1 MTPIERA
8 LASPPLAVG
17 AALLGLALAL
27 RVCVMLGSGTGLHVD
42 EAQYWWWSQ
51 SLQAGYFSK
60 PPLIAVLIA
69 ASTGLAGDG
78 VLGVRLLAMA
88 CWPAAGAVLW
98 ALGRDMA
105 GERAGRWA
113 ALVWLATPLAGLLG
127 LVATTDAPLVLA
139 WALGLWALWRGVV
152 RGSRWAWLGL
162 GTAVGCGLLAKY
174 TMAAFL
180 PGAAAWA
187 LRHGGRPAWRGLA
200 IALAVALLWLAPHL
214 LWNMQLGWPT
224 VEHVVQSS
232 DSRTG
237 GELPGLAR
245 AGLLLLG
252 QAVVFG
258 PVALVL
264 ALLLMADTC
273 RQGRP
278 PAPARRSRELVL
290 LAVVPLMVLGLAQA
304 LRGRVEQNWLA
315 PMHLGL
321 ALGLGQAIAARLPD
335 ERGRRHRHYLA
346 ALLAQAL
353 AVVLLALAPAA
364 VAAWRPGSFMP
375 PMLDPWARLRGWAP
389 AFAQL
394 AQDRDPTTPIAP
406 GSTGQVPASRP
417 SLRLVG
423 TSRSALAHAL
433 YEWRGAW
440 QGHLLRPVGW
450 LAPDQPMN
458 HFAMA
463 CDWAR
468 ARQDAAPVLVISE
481 TALPAAL
488 AADLDD
494 VVLLG
499 EARVPRSH
507 ERFIHLRLYR
517 AVPRLVDSP
526 GPPTPPSP
534 GACP

>member
-8 LASPPLAVG
+8 PAPLAVG
-17 AALLGLALAL
+17 AALLGLVLAL
-27 RVCVMLGSGTGLHVD
+27 RVGIMLGSGAGLHVD

-152 RGSRWAWLGL
+152 HGSRWAWLGL

-180 PGAAAWA
+180 PGAVAWA
-187 LRHGGRPAWRGLA
+187 LRHGRRPAWRGLA
-200 IALAVALLWLAPHL
+200 ITLAVALLWLAPHL
-214 LWNMQLGWPT
+214 LWNMQAGWPT

-237 GELPGLAR
+237 GELPGLVR

-264 ALLLMADTC
+264 AVLLMADSG
-273 RQGRP
+273 RPDRP
-278 PAPARRSRELVL
+278 PALARRSRELVL
-290 LAVVPLMVLGLAQA
+290 LAVLPLMMLGLAQA
-304 LRGRVEQNWLA
+304 LRGRVEQNWVA

-321 ALGLGQAIAARLPD
+321 ALGLGLAIAARLPD
-335 ERGRRHRHYLA
+335 ERGRRHWRYLA
-346 ALLAQAL
+346 ALLTQAL

-375 PMLDPWARLRGWAP
+375 PVLDPWARLRGWAP
-389 AFAQL
+389 ALAQL
-394 AQDRDPTTPIAP
+394 AQDFDPAAPVPVGPPGRTPAA
-406 GSTGQVPASRP
+406 QP

-433 YEWRGAW
+433 YEWRGTW
-440 QGHLLRPVGW
+440 HGYPLRPVGW

-468 ARQDAAPVLVISE
+468 ARQDTAPLLVLSE

-499 EARVPRSH
+499 EARVPRSPG
-507 ERFIHLRLYR
+507 RVIHLRLFR
-517 AVPRLVDSP
+517 AVPRPVDAP
-526 GPPTPPSP
+526 GPPTPPPP